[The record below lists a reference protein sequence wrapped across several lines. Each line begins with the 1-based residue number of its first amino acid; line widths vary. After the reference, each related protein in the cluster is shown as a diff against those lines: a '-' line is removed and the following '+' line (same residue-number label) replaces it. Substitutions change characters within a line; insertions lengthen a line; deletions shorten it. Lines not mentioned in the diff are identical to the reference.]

1 MLCKNFFEQP
11 TVTVA
16 QNLIGTTLVYQG
28 REIIIT
34 ETEGYV
40 GEDDP
45 ACHAAKGRTK
55 RTEVMFGPAGITYVY
70 LIYGMYHCLNIVTEA
85 QDFPAAVLIRGGI
98 DRHNPHL
105 KLDGPGKLCR
115 SLEITRE
122 DNQQSAT
129 DGTHLY
135 FTKAQ
140 RVYDFESTPRIGIKV
155 GTDKLWRF
163 VMTREE
169 QQSFYNPFNP
179 EKASKA
185 LCRDVFRSTSGFG

>member
-16 QNLIGTTLVYQG
+16 QNLIGTTLVYQD

-70 LIYGMYHCLNIVTEA
+70 LIYGMYHCLNIVTKHRTSLRRA
-85 QDFPAAVLIRGGI
+85 HSR
-98 DRHNPHL
+98 RH
-105 KLDGPGKLCR
+105 R
-115 SLEITRE
+115 QTQSSLEAR
-122 DNQQSAT
+122 
-129 DGTHLY
+129 
-135 FTKAQ
+135 
-140 RVYDFESTPRIGIKV
+140 RPR
-155 GTDKLWRF
+155 
-163 VMTREE
+163 
-169 QQSFYNPFNP
+169 
-179 EKASKA
+179 
-185 LCRDVFRSTSGFG
+185 